1 MESVVETA
9 GGFVEATTVKSS
21 DPELDISFLRADH
34 EEADTRLIL
43 HCVHARME
51 MMVVSVRGT
60 NVLLQLLAHYDKM
73 GCARLYMKAGT
84 SKEPKYFPVHAI
96 REVLSADQID
106 TLLAF
111 HAVTG
116 CESVSQFCGH
126 GKKTAWQVFQKHHK
140 DLADLGKGYLTE
152 NTVVSAEQFICK
164 MYGIPKFD
172 TCNKARVKLF
182 CIGRAQENLPPTA
195 DAAKFHIMRSHYQ
208 AHLQHPDLPPVTEMG
223 WMHSEGQLVPRLLS
237 LPPIPKA
244 CKEITTCGWTKGCLS

>member
-1 MESVVETA
+1 MVVKA

-51 MMVVSVRGT
+51 TMVVSARDT
-60 NVLLQLLAHYDKM
+60 NVLLLLLAHYDKM
-73 GCARLYMKAGT
+73 GCTRLYMKAGT
-84 SKEPKYFPVHAI
+84 WKEPKYFPVHAI

-116 CESVSQFCGH
+116 CDSVSQFCGH

-140 DLADLGKGYLTE
+140 DLADLGKGNLTE
-152 NTVVSAEQFICK
+152 NTVVSAEKFICK
-164 MYGIPKFD
+164 MAVLRLIHATKHESSCFVLVEH
-172 TCNKARVKLF
+172 KR
-182 CIGRAQENLPPTA
+182 I
-195 DAAKFHIMRSHYQ
+195 S
-208 AHLQHPDLPPVTEMG
+208 LQHLMQQNST
-223 WMHSEGQLVPRLLS
+223 SCVP
-237 LPPIPKA
+237 
-244 CKEITTCGWTKGCLS
+244 TTRQVSGTRPTYSILIFPQ